1 MLNSGISINDIN
13 LRVVIYA
20 RVSTDHKEQK
30 NSLINQVEHFKKVI
44 DNNLNWIYITSYID
58 EGITGTNDTKREQFM
73 KMINDSKSDKFDLI
87 ITKEISRFSRNTL
100 DSIKYTRELL
110 NNGVAVFFVNDN
122 INTVL
127 PDSELRLTIMASL
140 AQDEVRRLSERVRF
154 GMNRAIEKK
163 IILGNNLLYGYKKDK
178 ESKKLVIVEKEAR
191 VVESIYRKY
200 AIDKLSISKIV
211 KELNSKNIKTS
222 MGNKFSISTVSR
234 MIANP
239 KYKGYYCGRK
249 TRVVDYMTKKV
260 EYLTEDEWYLCKD
273 IDSIP
278 PIVTEQLWLLANNRL
293 SKRRKQYKKTTNNKE
308 LYLYSNKI
316 YCFNDKYLFYRRYF
330 KKDKSD
336 ATWVC
341 SNYLKNGKKVCDSAN
356 IRDSEL
362 NYIFDK
368 IIKKLD
374 ISKKSII
381 DILMNYYKKNNKEKD
396 NSLEIKKINIKKNK
410 LLDLYLDKLIS
421 KEEYLVRISD
431 YNERIKTIDDNNTK
445 YNNLN
450 DIINYLN
457 DNITIDKIREI
468 IISSILKRI
477 DVKKQDKSIILNI
490 YLFMDNFNFTE
501 RIKFKRETDNDVTYI
516 IKILTS

>member
-30 NSLINQVEHFKKVI
+30 NSLANQVEHFKKVI
-44 DNNLNWIYITSYID
+44 DNNLNWTYITSYID
-58 EGITGTNDTKREQFM
+58 EGLTGTNDTKREQFM
-73 KMINDSKSDKFDLI
+73 KMISDSKNDKFDLI

-122 INTVL
+122 INTLL

-163 IILGNNLLYGYKKDK
+163 VILGNNLLYGYKKDK
-178 ESKKLVIVEKEAR
+178 ESKKLVIVEEEAR
-191 VVESIYRKY
+191 VVESIFRKY

-211 KELNSKNIKTS
+211 KELNSNNLKTS

-260 EYLTEDEWYLCKD
+260 KYLTEDEWYLCKD

-278 PIVTEQLWLLANNRL
+278 PIVTEQLWLIANNRL
-293 SKRRKQYKKTTNNKE
+293 SKRKKQYKKTTNNKE

-316 YCFNDKYLFYRRYF
+316 YCFNDKSLFYRRYF

-341 SNYLKNGKKVCDSAN
+341 SNYLKNGKKVCNSVN
-356 IRDSEL
+356 IRESEL
-362 NYIFDK
+362 DYIFDR
-368 IIKKLD
+368 IIEKLNITKKD
-374 ISKKSII
+374 II
-381 DILMNYYKKNNKEKD
+381 DILINYYKKNNKAKD
-396 NSLEIKKINIKKNK
+396 NNLEIEKITTKKNK
-410 LLDLYLDKLIS
+410 LLDLYLDKLIT
-421 KEEYLVRISD
+421 KEEYLIRVSD
-431 YNERIKTIDDNNTK
+431 YDERIKTIEDNNK
-445 YNNLN
+445 EYNNLN
-450 DIINYLN
+450 DLRNYL
-457 DNITIDKIREI
+457 DGNITMDKIREI
-468 IISSILKRI
+468 TISNMLKRI
-477 DVKKQDKSIILNI
+477 EVKKQDKNIILNI
-490 YLFMDNFNFTE
+490 YLFIDNFNFIE
-501 RIKFKRETDNDVTYI
+501 RINFKREINNDVNYI
-516 IKILTS
+516 IEFLTN

>member
-1 MLNSGISINDIN
+1 MLNSGMSINEIN

-30 NSLINQVEHFKKVI
+30 NSLVNQVEHFKKVI
-44 DNNLNWIYITSYID
+44 DNNLNWTYITSYID

-368 IIKKLD
+368 IIEKLD